1 MNGNK
6 RSSLFNYNRVV
17 QQGCI
22 LSPLLFKLGK
32 RPSRKT
38 TYIQFFKYFLGLN
51 RKVPNVV
58 ARNETGRLSL
68 KLNILLRIIKFWI
81 LLESLPENNIAKQCL
96 IISNRLANELLLRCF
111 SEDFVS
117 VDPAENVGTIVNAL
131 GAKQPLKNLVSI
143 NDILSYQSYQN
154 GESVFFLHFK
164 KIGSIGRWET
174 KHFNV
179 LCKTYLSVHSFL
191 IF

>member
-1 MNGNK
+1 MVTREVLYSITTALCNK
-6 RSSLFNYNRVV
+6 GVFF
-17 QQGCI
+17 
-22 LSPLLFKLGK
+22 PLYCSNWEKDPVE
-32 RPSRKT
+32 RQHN
-38 TYIQFFKYFLGLN
+38 YIQFFKYFLGLN

-117 VDPAENVGTIVNAL
+117 VDPAENVGTIIYAL
-131 GAKQPLKNLVSI
+131 GPKQPLKNLVSI

-154 GESVFFLHFK
+154 GESVFFFTFQK
-164 KIGSIGRWET
+164 NWFDWAMGNET
-174 KHFNV
+174 F
-179 LCKTYLSVHSFL
+179 
-191 IF
+191 